1 MLTIQSLKL
10 TNFLSHGSTEIG
22 FGLEEKRL
30 IDGKSG
36 AGKSAIVEAMIWALY
51 GKGRTD
57 NRNLVKAGESSCS
70 VEMEL
75 KDGIKA
81 YRLIRK
87 VSDSGKQSLSVD
99 YAEDGEEFEPVKV
112 NGVRGLQDWIETELV
127 HASYALFINSVAYP
141 QDNVDNFVKQTS
153 SKRKDLLL
161 EIAGSAD
168 YDTLYGRAKDML
180 TSKEEAVARLEGRIS
195 DKKLIISSAS
205 GVEEQINKAAI
216 EISCLQPL
224 LASLHKD
231 LEELE
236 KTFAHVTSLRQSK
249 NSMMESMEK
258 EAKLVDFYMESVE
271 SSEKQMEDL
280 KKYDPLFLDMKM
292 EELKSKIARRDEIG
306 KVIDKENAWLMEANR
321 LAGRKPAEQDHESAI
336 DEANLR
342 LRILV
347 NNADTKCPSVNGLD
361 CPKLMDQLKQQTS
374 YYEERIQSHKAL
386 KEMQDE
392 AREEYVKSLEAL
404 GPKPEVPREELAI
417 LNNEI
422 NELKGYE
429 SKVQEARNATTL
441 AVAFASAIEKD
452 QKLMTLLVE
461 NIAKSKHAILL
472 LDTELSQLD
481 VDGMIERKERLHGA
495 ISENEA
501 KLMDRMGFKMGK
513 EEILKMAQE
522 AKKGLQAL
530 EEESLGYM
538 TEIMALKAVKEA
550 FGSKGIKNVVIDFL
564 VPRLELKIN
573 EVLSKLSEFRVEID
587 SQRDGTEGTVEG
599 LFINIINPQGQRME
613 MNNYSGGE
621 KVKIV
626 VAISEAL
633 ASLQN
638 IGFRI
643 MDEAILNLDDESTQ
657 NFVQVLDQIQDCF
670 KQVFV
675 ISHVPEI
682 KQQFDDV
689 MMVTKVNGDSFVTQ
703 Q

>member
-10 TNFLSHGSTEIG
+10 LNFLSHSESTLE

-57 NRNLVKAGESSCS
+57 NRSLVKSGETSCS

-75 KDGIKA
+75 KDGAKG
-81 YRLIRK
+81 YRIVRK

-99 YAEDGEEFEPVKV
+99 FTEDGEEWEPVKV

-141 QDNVDNFVKQTS
+141 QDNVDNFVKQTA

-180 TSKEEAVARLEGRIS
+180 ASHEEAVARLEGRIS
-195 DKKLIISSAS
+195 DKRLVISSAS
-205 GVEEQINKAAI
+205 GVEEQISKAAV

-224 LASLHKD
+224 LASLKKE

-236 KTFAHVTSLRQSK
+236 KTFAHVTSLRQSR
-249 NSMMESMEK
+249 NSLMEGMEK
-258 EAKLVDFYMESVE
+258 EAKLVDIHMQAIED
-271 SSEKQMEDL
+271 SEKQMEAL
-280 KKYDPLFLDMKM
+280 KKFDPLFLDMKV

-306 KVIDKENAWLMEANR
+306 KIIDKENFWLMEVNK
-321 LAGRKPAEQDHESAI
+321 LAGKKPYEQDHEIAI
-336 DEANLR
+336 EEANLR
-342 LRILV
+342 LRMLV
-347 NNADTKCPSVNGLD
+347 NNSDTKCPSVNGLD
-361 CPKLMDQLKQQTS
+361 CPKLVDQLKQQTS

-392 AREEYVKSLEAL
+392 GREEYVKQLEAL

-417 LNNEI
+417 LNKEI
-422 NELKGYE
+422 SELKTYE
-429 SKVQEARNATTL
+429 AQAKEARDATTL
-441 AVAFASAIEKD
+441 AVAFAGAIEKD
-452 QKLMTLLVE
+452 QKLMALLVE
-461 NIAKSKHAILL
+461 GIAKSKHSVLL

-501 KLMDRMGFKMGK
+501 KLMHAMGFKMGK
-513 EEILKMAQE
+513 EEILKMAQD

-530 EEESLGYM
+530 EEETLGYM
-538 TEIMALKAVKEA
+538 VEVAALKAVKEA
-550 FGSKGIKNVVIDFL
+550 FGSKGIKNVIIDFL
-564 VPRLELKIN
+564 TPRLEFKIN
-573 EVLSKLSEFRVEID
+573 EVLSRLSEFRVEID
-587 SQRDGTEGTVEG
+587 SQRDGVEGTVEG

-643 MDEAILNLDDESTQ
+643 MDEAILNLDEESTQ

-675 ISHVPEI
+675 ISHIPEI
-682 KQQFDDV
+682 KQQFENV
-689 MMVTKVNGDSFVTQ
+689 MMVTKVNGDSFITQ